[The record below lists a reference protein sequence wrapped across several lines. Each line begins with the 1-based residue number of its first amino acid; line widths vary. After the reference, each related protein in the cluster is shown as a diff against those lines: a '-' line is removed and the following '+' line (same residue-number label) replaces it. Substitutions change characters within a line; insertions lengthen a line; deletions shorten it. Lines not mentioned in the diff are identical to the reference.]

1 MSSMI
6 AAVRGILEGKTIDS
20 ALVTV
25 GGVTLRILSPLSTL
39 SKLTVGET
47 VHLQTLLHVR
57 EDAITL
63 FGFATTE
70 DRETFE
76 QLLAVGGVGPR
87 IGLALLSALS
97 SAGLREAVLNEDIV
111 RLTMAPGVGKKLAAR
126 LVLELRPRFEKL
138 GLGLGLAAAGA
149 ATAGPGNIRGQVAEA
164 LTGLGYTPAEATAA
178 VRNLPTESDESLE
191 DLIMRALRLM
201 ARAGE

>member
-1 MSSMI
+1 MI
-6 AAVRGILEGKTIDS
+6 AAVRGLLEGKTIDS

-25 GGVTLRILSPLSTL
+25 GGITLRVLAPLTTL
-39 SKLTVGET
+39 NQLTVGQT
-47 VHLQTLLHVR
+47 VHLQTLLYVR
-57 EDAITL
+57 EDVISL
-63 FGFATTE
+63 FGFASVG

-97 SAGLREAVLNEDIV
+97 SDGLRQAVLDDDVV

-126 LVLELRPRFEKL
+126 LVLELRPRFERL
-138 GLGLGLAAAGA
+138 GLVGAGSGGIGGA
-149 ATAGPGNIRGQVAEA
+149 PGAGNVRAQVADA
-164 LTGLGYTPAEATAA
+164 LTGLGYTPAQAAAA
-178 VRNLPTESDESLE
+178 VRNLPTDTDDSLE

-201 ARAGE
+201 ASE

>member
-1 MSSMI
+1 MI
-6 AAVRGILEGKTIDS
+6 AAVRGLLEGKTIDS

-25 GGVTLRILSPLSTL
+25 GGITLRVLAPLTTL
-39 SKLTVGET
+39 NRLTVGET
-47 VHLQTLLHVR
+47 VHLQTLLYVR
-57 EDAITL
+57 EDVISL
-63 FGFATTE
+63 YGFASAA

-97 SAGLREAVLNEDIV
+97 AEGLREAVLREDVV

-126 LVLELRPRFEKL
+126 LVLELRPRFERL
-138 GLGLGLAAAGA
+138 GGA
-149 ATAGPGNIRGQVAEA
+149 VATGGVSGSTAGNIRAQVADA
-164 LTGLGYTPAEATAA
+164 LTGLGYTPAQATAA
-178 VRNLPTESDESLE
+178 VRNLPTDTNDSLE

-201 ARAGE
+201 AGE

>member
-1 MSSMI
+1 MI

-20 ALVTV
+20 ALVSI
-25 GGVTLRILSPLSTL
+25 GGITLRILSPLTTL

-47 VHLQTLLHVR
+47 VNLQTLLYVR

-87 IGLALLSALS
+87 IALALLSALS
-97 SAGLREAVLNEDIV
+97 SHGLREAVLNEDVV

-126 LVLELRPRFEKL
+126 LILELRPRFERL
-138 GLGLGLAAAGA
+138 GLGIGGALGGA
-149 ATAGPGNIRGQVAEA
+149 AVAGPGNVRGQVAEA
-164 LTGLGYTPAEATAA
+164 LTGLGYSPAEAAA
-178 VRNLPTESDESLE
+178 AARNLPTESDESLE
-191 DLIMRALRLM
+191 DLILRALRFM

>member
-1 MSSMI
+1 MI

-25 GGVTLRILSPLSTL
+25 GGVTLRVLAPLTTL
-39 SKLTVGET
+39 SKLNVGEE
-47 VHLQTLLHVR
+47 VHLHTLLHVR

-63 FGFATTE
+63 FGFATVD

-87 IGLALLSALS
+87 IGLALLSGLS
-97 SAGLREAVLNEDIV
+97 SEGLREAVLNEDVV

-138 GLGLGLAAAGA
+138 GLTGVTVGA
-149 ATAGPGNIRGQVAEA
+149 TVGANTGNMRAQVVDA
-164 LTGLGYTPAEATAA
+164 LTGLGYTPAQATAA
-178 VRNLPTESDESLE
+178 VRNLPTDSGDNLE

-201 ARAGE
+201 ATE